1 VTFLEKIAES
11 KRKEVA
17 LLKRRFSVKDFEE
30 SPLFGRKAIS
40 LAGRL
45 RDPAGTGI
53 IAEFKRCSPSRG
65 VINDSADLLK
75 VTTGYCNAGAAGISI
90 LTEKKF
96 FGGKADDLYKVRSS
110 INIPI
115 LRKDFILDE
124 IQIYES
130 KCLGADVILLIAAL
144 TGKEELVQF
153 SKLANS
159 LGMEVLL
166 EIHSMDELDTINE
179 FVNIVGVNNRDLHS
193 MKTDIITSL
202 MLAGKIPDGF
212 VKISESGISSPEVI
226 TELKKAGYDG
236 FLIGE
241 YFMSKP
247 DPVSTFREFVSSLRE
262 AEKNP

>member
-1 VTFLEKIAES
+1 MTFLEKIAES
-11 KRKEVA
+11 KRKEIA
-17 LLKRRFSVKDFEE
+17 LMKRRFSVKDFEKSPFSGRE
-30 SPLFGRKAIS
+30 SIS
-40 LAGRL
+40 LAGRI

-53 IAEFKRCSPSRG
+53 IAEFKRCSPSKG
-65 VINDSADLLK
+65 AINVSANLLK
-75 VTTGYCNAGAAGISI
+75 VTTGYCDAGAAGISV

-110 INIPI
+110 INIPL

-144 TGKEELVQF
+144 LGKGKVLEF

-166 EIHSMDELDTINE
+166 EIHSTEELDTINE
-179 FVNIVGVNNRDLHS
+179 FVNIIGVNNRDLRS
-193 MKTDIITSL
+193 MKTDINTSIKL
-202 MLAGKIPDGF
+202 GRKIPDGF
-212 VKISESGISSPEVI
+212 VKISESGISSPMTI

-247 DPVSTFREFVSSLRE
+247 DPALAFCEFVSSLRE
-262 AEKNP
+262 VEKNS